1 MITSRGLEFCEM
13 VHDCN
18 NCKYYES
25 KKGRCGIR
33 MIDGIYGYK
42 KTRPCDYYKAKDY
55 TKPQDELIGLLNSKS
70 TGIKP
75 VQYSIMKPARYTNN
89 SALSDES
96 NVVYADNKAY
106 YIHNMVS
113 PELKQKNQKDD
124 FFLMF
129 SIKKV
134 IFNDPATI
142 VFWKDGEKTVVKCQ
156 DGEEFDKE
164 KGLAMAIVKY
174 CCGNHGFYNDI
185 FRKWCDEDEDENDK
199 EEISSPFE
207 NLIKM
212 AKGLSVCKEG
222 NNEHDRSE

>member
-13 VHDCN
+13 VHNCD
-18 NCKYYES
+18 NCKYYKPKE
-25 KKGRCGIR
+25 GRCCTR

-42 KTRPCDYYKAKDY
+42 KTRPCDYYKPKDY
-55 TKPQDELIGLLNSKS
+55 HHRQNSDL
-70 TGIKP
+70 
-75 VQYSIMKPARYTNN
+75 
-89 SALSDES
+89 ALSDEAH
-96 NVVYADNKAY
+96 VVYADNKAY

-113 PELKQKNQKDD
+113 PNLKPKNRKDD

-129 SIKKV
+129 KIKKV

-185 FRKWCDEDEDENDK
+185 FRKWCDEDGDENDK

-212 AKGLSVCKEG
+212 AKAISVCKDGKDEQ
-222 NNEHDRSE
+222 DRSE